1 MQYRWDDF
9 SLDRKGALLTR
20 QGHQV
25 DVSRKVL
32 DCISHLIEHRDRV
45 VGYDELSRRVWGH
58 DTITHHQ
65 LSQVILAARR
75 ALGDDGQA
83 QRLIRTLPGLGYR
96 WVGLLC
102 EVADTG
108 TGLQKQ
114 APDRPV
120 PTTQVDAVAPLPQ
133 ASPPLQTQAAAP
145 ISQPQ
150 VKATAWLRND
160 KLRAVAALALTLV
173 AVASIVWQLRKAEP
187 IATTA
192 QPAATIAAEHL
203 ARLEEAFWR
212 GKYEEV
218 REGLATLPPV
228 VADSPAARLLEIR
241 LDIDRGRFDR
251 AAQKLALQQ
260 ARAKAADDPVWQA
273 KLFATQSFLNG
284 SAGRPGPEVLAP
296 ARSAVKLLESTGH
309 AASPQAMGGALSARG
324 YGLMKTGRL
333 ESAAHDLVRA
343 RALLLKAGDTHAAVD
358 AADTLARIQM
368 RMGRLTD
375 ALALMM
381 EIADDCRQSSKPVQE
396 IYARN
401 AATKIQ
407 VELLDW
413 DGALTSSDRS
423 MELLREVPDSERRT
437 RVVQLRAMVLTG
449 MGRLREAASLIEEGE
464 AMRDD
469 RYSSIV
475 PATYHLA
482 SGHTEQALAAA
493 TEASAF
499 SRYDTNDRLN
509 LESKEGALLLWM
521 IAAQDLAA
529 NGKTMPIPSPAQLEA
544 LQQPESD
551 IGHIAR
557 GRWLWAQ
564 GKSKD
569 AETQFRLALAES
581 RQNNHLSGIL
591 RSSEALIE
599 LLLQRGDRT
608 AAEQTLAK
616 LRAHDPERL
625 DRDYRANLLGLRVAL
640 ALGQRP
646 AIEAA
651 YRRTAALAGERTLPA
666 QLLVAYR
673 ESRQSLENRKH
684 EEHTASRF

>member
-9 SLDRKGALLTR
+9 SLDRAGALLTR
-20 QGHQV
+20 NGHQV

-58 DTITHHQ
+58 DNVTHHQ

-96 WVGLLC
+96 WAGVLC
-102 EVADTG
+102 EIADAG
-108 TGLQKQ
+108 TTPQKQ
-114 APDRPV
+114 APDRPA
-120 PTTQVDAVAPLPQ
+120 PTQVDAAKPVPE
-133 ASPPLQTQAAAP
+133 ASPPLQAQAAAP
-145 ISQPQ
+145 ISEPQ
-150 VKATAWLRND
+150 VTDTAWLRND
-160 KLRAVAALALTLV
+160 KLRALAALALTLV
-173 AVASIVWQLRKAEP
+173 AASFIGWQLRKAEP
-187 IATTA
+187 TAATA
-192 QPAATIAAEHL
+192 QPAAATAVDPL
-203 ARLEEAFWR
+203 ARLEEALWR

-218 REGLATLPPV
+218 REGLASLPPA
-228 VADSPAARLLEIR
+228 VADSPAARLLDIR

-260 ARAKAADDPVWQA
+260 ARFRAADDPVWQA
-273 KLFATQSFLNG
+273 KLFATQAFLNG

-296 ARSAVKLLESTGH
+296 AQSAVKLLESAGH
-309 AASPQAMGGALSARG
+309 AASPRAMGEALSARG
-324 YGLMKTGRL
+324 YGLMKTGRF
-333 ESAAHDLVRA
+333 ESAEHDLVRA
-343 RALLLKAGDTHAAVD
+343 RTLLAKAGDIHGAID
-358 AADTLARIQM
+358 AADTLARVEM
-368 RMGRLTD
+368 RMGRWKD
-375 ALALMM
+375 ALALMI
-381 EIADDCRQSSKPVQE
+381 EIADDSRQSGRPVQE

-407 VELLDW
+407 VDLLRW
-413 DGALTSSDRS
+413 DDALASSDRS
-423 MELLREVPDSERRT
+423 MALLRGVPDSERRT
-437 RVVQLRAMVLTG
+437 RVVQLRALVLTG

-469 RYSSIV
+469 RYSPII

-482 SGHTEQALAAA
+482 SGHAEQALAAA
-493 TEASAF
+493 AEAAAF
-499 SRYDTNDRLN
+499 SRYDTNDKLN

-529 NGKTMPIPSPAQLEA
+529 NGKAMPIPSPARLGA

-551 IGHIAR
+551 IGHIAH
-557 GRWLWAQ
+557 GRWLWVQ
-564 GKSKD
+564 GKSQD
-569 AETQFRLALAES
+569 AEAEFRLALAQS
-581 RQNNHLSGIL
+581 RQKGHLSTML

-599 LLLQRGDRT
+599 LLLQRGDRA
-608 AAEQTLAK
+608 AAEQVLAE

-625 DRDYRANLLGLRVAL
+625 GRDYRANLLGLRVAL

-646 AIEAA
+646 AIETA
-651 YRRTAALAGERTLPA
+651 YQRTAAIAGERTLPA
-666 QLLVAYR
+666 HVLVAYR
-673 ESRQSLENRKH
+673 ASKRSLEQRKH
-684 EEHTASRF
+684 REHTTSRF

>member
-1 MQYRWDDF
+1 MQYRWGDF
-9 SLDRKGALLTR
+9 SLDRAGALLTR
-20 QGHQV
+20 QGDQV

-58 DTITHHQ
+58 DNVTHHQ

-75 ALGDDGQA
+75 VLGDDGQA
-83 QRLIRTLPGLGYR
+83 QRLIRTMPGLGYR

-102 EVADTG
+102 EIADTG
-108 TGLQKQ
+108 ATPQEQ
-114 APDRPV
+114 APDRPA
-120 PTTQVDAVAPLPQ
+120 PTQVDAAEPLPE
-133 ASPPLQTQAAAP
+133 ASPPLQAQAAAP
-145 ISQPQ
+145 ISPPQ
-150 VKATAWLRND
+150 VTDTAWLRSD
-160 KLRAVAALALTLV
+160 TLRAVAALALTLV
-173 AVASIVWQLRKAEP
+173 AVAAIGWQLRKAEP
-187 IATTA
+187 TAATA
-192 QPAATIAAEHL
+192 QPAAAIAAEPL

-218 REGLATLPPV
+218 REGLATLPPA
-228 VADSPAARLLEIR
+228 VADSPAARLLDIR
-241 LDIDRGRFDR
+241 LDIDRGRFNR

-260 ARAKAADDPVWQA
+260 ASARAADDPVWQA
-273 KLFATQSFLNG
+273 SLLATQSFLNG
-284 SAGRPGPEVLAP
+284 SAGRPGAEVLGP
-296 ARSAVKLLESTGH
+296 AQSAVKLLESTGH
-309 AASPQAMGGALSARG
+309 AASPEAMGGALSARG

-343 RALLLKAGDTHAAVD
+343 RTLLLKAGDTHGALD
-358 AADTLARIQM
+358 AADTLARVQM

-381 EIADDCRQSSKPVQE
+381 EIADDCRQSKKPVQE

-407 VELLDW
+407 VELLRW
-413 DGALTSSDRS
+413 DEALASSDRS
-423 MELLREVPDSERRT
+423 MALLREVPDSERRT
-437 RVVQLRAMVLTG
+437 RVVQLRALVLTG
-449 MGRLREAASLIEEGE
+449 IGRLREAGSLIEEGQ

-469 RYSSIV
+469 RYSMIV
-475 PATYHLA
+475 PAAFHLA
-482 SGHTEQALAAA
+482 SGHAERALAAA
-493 TEASAF
+493 AEAAAF
-499 SRYDTNDRLN
+499 SRYDTNDTLN

-529 NGKTMPIPSPAQLEA
+529 NGKAMPIPSTAQLDA
-544 LQQPESD
+544 LLQPESD
-551 IGHIAR
+551 IGHIAL

-564 GKSKD
+564 GRSQD
-569 AETQFRLALAES
+569 AETQFRLALAQS
-581 RQNNHLSGIL
+581 RQRGHLLTML
-591 RSSEALIE
+591 RCSEALIE
-599 LLLQRGDRT
+599 LLLQRGDRA
-608 AAEQTLAK
+608 AAEQVLAK

-640 ALGQRP
+640 ARGQRP

-666 QLLVAYR
+666 QVLVAYR
-673 ESRQSLENRKH
+673 ASRPSLADRKH
-684 EEHTASRF
+684 REHTASRF